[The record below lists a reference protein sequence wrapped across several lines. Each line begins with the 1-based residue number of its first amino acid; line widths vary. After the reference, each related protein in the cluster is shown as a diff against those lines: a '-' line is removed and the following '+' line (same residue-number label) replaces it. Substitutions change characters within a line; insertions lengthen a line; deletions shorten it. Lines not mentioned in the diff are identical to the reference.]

1 MQTVI
6 WKFAMLTLGKY
17 IEGEG
22 TKIAILGNCK
32 RRAIDPREVKMVNRT
47 IATWLGGEEPV
58 TPCDYAGYV
67 NFSFNIPFAPMM
79 CHVRMKII
87 EMNMDF
93 MRWLPKFIELN
104 KIEFP
109 NATSFFTMLIC
120 NCLHDEA
127 LEEITKDLNTL
138 KRIKQ
143 IRDKICNTL
152 RDKDISMDASKNEG
166 LFDRSSSAS
175 FGNICPMLDF
185 EGKISFTPADASSV
199 DNDAIVIQGLS

>member
-1 MQTVI
+1 
-6 WKFAMLTLGKY
+6 MLTLGKY

-22 TKIAILGNCK
+22 TKIPILGNLHNK
-32 RRAIDPREVKMVNRT
+32 NLDPREVSALNET
-47 IATWLGGEEPV
+47 IALWLDGERPE

-67 NFSFNIPFAPMM
+67 NFSFNVPFAPMM

-87 EMNMDF
+87 EVDMDF
-93 MRWLPKFIELN
+93 MRWLPKFVQLN
-104 KIEFP
+104 RIEFP
-109 NATSFFTMLIC
+109 NVTSFFTMLIC

-127 LEEITKDLNTL
+127 LEEITKDINTL

-152 RDKDISMDASKNEG
+152 LDKNASVDPTKDEG

-175 FGNICPMLDF
+175 LANICPMSDF
-185 EGKISFTPADASSV
+185 EGNIRFTPADASCV